1 MRDKLIEMLW
11 ELNDHVYADYDAKAD
26 EILSLFNVSKRL
38 NEDTLEEI
46 NTVMW
51 ESYMIKD
58 RNFGRQEGFKI
69 MQELEKWAKR

>member
-1 MRDKLIEMLW
+1 MKEIEGLVNSTMLSRNRKDELIESL
-11 ELNDHVYADYDAKAD
+11 L
-26 EILSLFNVSKRL
+26 ILFNVSKRL

>member
-1 MRDKLIEMLW
+1 MKEIEDLVNSTMLSRKRKDELIESL
-11 ELNDHVYADYDAKAD
+11 L
-26 EILSLFNVSKRL
+26 ILFNVSKRL